1 MKKEEPAV
9 YKKITVTDAG
19 AEGKAVARAGDLV
32 IFVPYAA
39 PGDVADLKIIRRK
52 RSYLEARAVHF
63 HTYSSQRTEPFCSH
77 FGLCGGCSWQHLAYE
92 HQLFYKQKQVADHFT
107 RIGKVAIPVIEPIIP
122 SPETQYYRNKLEY
135 TFSNRRWLTGDDLK
149 APNPPS
155 GDALGFHVPRVFS
168 KVIDIQHCYLQKD
181 PSNAIRTAVRQF
193 ALDHGMTFHDVRNN
207 RGLLRNLI
215 IRTTTGDDLMVVVVF
230 GRYDEKESKALL
242 GYLAGHFP
250 EITSL
255 MYVVNMKKNDIIT
268 DLDAILYRGRPYIIE
283 TMKIPGTD
291 DKIIKF
297 KIGPVSFFQ
306 TNPYQASRLYA
317 KVFEYAQLTGRE
329 NVYDLYSG
337 TGAIANILSHHA
349 ARVTGIEYVT
359 AAVEDARENA
369 AFNGIANTTFIA
381 GDMSRVLGEAFTAA
395 HGRPDVV
402 ITDPPRA
409 GMHEK
414 VVRKIM
420 AMTPSR
426 IVYISC
432 NPATQARD
440 IALMDD
446 RYAVVRLQPVD
457 MFPHTHHVENIALL
471 VKRNG

>member
-1 MKKEEPAV
+1 MGKESPSIYEKVPV
-9 YKKITVTDAG
+9 IDAG
-19 AEGKAVARAGDLV
+19 ARGKAVARAGDLV

-63 HTYSSQRTEPFCSH
+63 HIYSSQRTEPFCSH

-107 RIGKVAIPVIEPIIP
+107 RIGKVDIPEIEPIIP

-135 TFSNRRWLTGDDLK
+135 TFSNRRWLTDDDMK
-149 APNPPS
+149 ALQPPA
-155 GDALGFHVPRVFS
+155 GEALGFHVPYVFS

-181 PSNAIRTAVRQF
+181 PSNAIRSAVRQF
-193 ALDHGMTFHDVRNN
+193 ALDHGMAFYDVKNN

-230 GRYDEKESKALL
+230 GHHDEKKSKALL
-242 GYLAGHFP
+242 EHLAGRFP

-255 MYVVNMKKNDIIT
+255 MYVVNSKKNDVIS
-268 DLDAILYRGRPYIIE
+268 DLDAILYKGRPYIIE
-283 TMKIPGTD
+283 TMKIPETD
-291 DKIIKF
+291 DQVIKF

-306 TNPYQASRLYA
+306 TNARQASRLYA
-317 KVFEYAQLTGRE
+317 KVFEFAQLTGKE

-369 AFNGIANTTFIA
+369 AFNGIVNTDFIA
-381 GDMSRVLGEAFTAA
+381 GDISRLLGEDFTAA
-395 HGRPDVV
+395 YGRPDVI

-409 GMHEK
+409 GMHK
-414 VVRKIM
+414 RVVRSMMEM
-420 AMTPSR
+420 APSR
-426 IVYISC
+426 IIYISC

-440 IALMDD
+440 IALMND
-446 RYAVVRLQPVD
+446 RYAVARLQPVD
-457 MFPHTHHVENIALL
+457 MFPHTHHVENVALL